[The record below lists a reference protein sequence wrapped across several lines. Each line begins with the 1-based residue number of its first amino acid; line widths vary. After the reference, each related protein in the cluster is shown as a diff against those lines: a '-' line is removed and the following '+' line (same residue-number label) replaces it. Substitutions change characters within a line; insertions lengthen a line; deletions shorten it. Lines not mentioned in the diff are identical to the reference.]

1 MVELN
6 LLHKDLT
13 DLIIQAFYKVYNEL
27 GYGFL
32 EKVYENAHIIELKKI
47 GLLIEQQ
54 VKIKVFY
61 DETQVGFY
69 LADLLVES
77 SVIVEIKAAESLG
90 YEHECQLIN
99 YLKASNVEVGLL
111 LNFGKKPTFKRK
123 VFSKK

>member
-32 EKVYENAHIIELKKI
+32 EKVYENALIIELKKI

-77 SVIVEIKAAESLG
+77 SVIVEIKAAKSLG

>member
-32 EKVYENAHIIELKKI
+32 EKVYENALIIELKKI

-61 DETQVGFY
+61 DENQVGFY

-99 YLKASNVEVGLL
+99 YLKASNVEVGSL

>member
-32 EKVYENAHIIELKKI
+32 EKVYENALIIELKKI

-77 SVIVEIKAAESLG
+77 SVI
-90 YEHECQLIN
+90 
-99 YLKASNVEVGLL
+99 
-111 LNFGKKPTFKRK
+111 
-123 VFSKK
+123 